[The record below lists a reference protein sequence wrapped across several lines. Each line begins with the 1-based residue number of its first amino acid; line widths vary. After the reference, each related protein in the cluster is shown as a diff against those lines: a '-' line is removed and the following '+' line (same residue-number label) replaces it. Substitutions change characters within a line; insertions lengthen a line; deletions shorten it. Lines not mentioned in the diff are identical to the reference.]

1 MKVDAEAKGS
11 QAAGALIDHTAEL
24 AAYRAIL
31 QNLLLEVAREVG
43 AERLSII
50 RDGALNAISA
60 MSEEADARGQSA
72 AIVQATFDVV
82 AAQAGFDDHS
92 DRSLH

>member
-1 MKVDAEAKGS
+1 MKIDAEAKGS
-11 QAAGALIDHTAEL
+11 QSPDTLVDHTAEL

-31 QNLLLEVAREVG
+31 QNLLLEIAREIG
-43 AERLSII
+43 AERLGAI

-60 MSEEADARGQSA
+60 MSDEADARGQSA

-82 AAQAGFDDHS
+82 AAEAGFTSQS